1 MHCGDSRLSVVV
13 TMKRKDL
20 IDLCGPLETDS
31 IATCIRTLVCM
42 FVLPSLSFLL
52 PSFPSTY
59 LLPSSSPITHTDGL
73 CQQGRDAGLC
83 SSH

>member
-52 PSFPSTY
+52 PSFPSISF
-59 LLPSSSPITHTDGL
+59 PSSSPVTHTDGL